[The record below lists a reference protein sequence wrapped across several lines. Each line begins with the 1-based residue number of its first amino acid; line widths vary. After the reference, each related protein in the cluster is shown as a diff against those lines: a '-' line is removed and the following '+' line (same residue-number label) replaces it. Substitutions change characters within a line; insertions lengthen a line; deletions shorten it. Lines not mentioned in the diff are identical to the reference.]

1 METLDVIG
9 LRRSVRQYTTRP
21 ISDADIQTI
30 LQAGLSAPSG
40 LNLQPWYFVAV
51 KSSERRQELFDI
63 MSGVSDRITP
73 ELEARFSSHPEL
85 ISKTKNFIR
94 TLGNAPV
101 ILLAFLLRDD
111 YADPKTALIS
121 VSAAVENV
129 ILAAR
134 DLGIASCWLTA
145 ADQTGFGPLIQKQF
159 APGKGEL
166 VATVTLGYTD
176 IWPEKVPRRENRFV
190 IL

>member
-1 METLDVIG
+1 
-9 LRRSVRQYTTRP
+9 
-21 ISDADIQTI
+21 
-30 LQAGLSAPSG
+30 
-40 LNLQPWYFVAV
+40 
-51 KSSERRQELFDI
+51 

-159 APGKGEL
+159 ARERASWLPPL
-166 VATVTLGYTD
+166 PSD
-176 IWPEKVPRRENRFV
+176 IQTYGRRKFRAV
-190 IL
+190 KTAL